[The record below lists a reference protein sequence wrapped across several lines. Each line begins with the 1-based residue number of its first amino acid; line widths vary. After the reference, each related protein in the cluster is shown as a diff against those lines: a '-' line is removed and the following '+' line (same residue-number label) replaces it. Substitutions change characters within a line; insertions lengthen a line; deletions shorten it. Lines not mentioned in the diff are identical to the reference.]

1 MKKMM
6 MLIAAVAI
14 AASACQKVEP
24 LTKDSQQIV
33 YVTADAGIYSFGVTT
48 EGDWSV
54 VMDEDSKRWCE
65 FSGPSYG
72 SGQGAFSVKY
82 NANIFEGVRRGLRRQ
97 AKFTVVTDDK
107 FTSVT
112 ILFRQSGLAPHFE
125 FRQDTYEIDANVTES
140 AIAINSNLSVYEVP
154 QISYSVD
161 GAWITSSEL
170 SHNGSEVKVYCSENN
185 SGRERSAQIRISYTD
200 CWGESFSDTATIT
213 QSDKAQN
220 PEVTE

>member
-6 MLIAAVAI
+6 MLIAAVAL

-33 YVTADAGIYSFGVTT
+33 YVTADAGIHSFGVTADG
-48 EGDWSV
+48 EWSV
-54 VMDEDSKRWCE
+54 VMDEEAKRWCE
-65 FSGPSYG
+65 FEGPSYG

-82 NANIFEGVRRGLRRQ
+82 DANLFEGVRRGLRRQ
-97 AKFTVVTDDK
+97 AKFTVLTDDK

-125 FRQDTYEIDANVTES
+125 FRQDTYEIDANVTET
-140 AIAINSNLSVYEVP
+140 AVAINSNLSVYEAP
-154 QISYSVD
+154 QIEYSIS
-161 GAWITSSEL
+161 GAWITGSEL
-170 SHNGSEVKVYCSENN
+170 SRNGSEVKVFCSENK
-185 SGRERSAQIRISYTD
+185 SGKERTAQIRISYTD
-200 CWGESFSDTATIT
+200 CWGETFTDTATIS
-213 QSDKAQN
+213 QSDKVQT